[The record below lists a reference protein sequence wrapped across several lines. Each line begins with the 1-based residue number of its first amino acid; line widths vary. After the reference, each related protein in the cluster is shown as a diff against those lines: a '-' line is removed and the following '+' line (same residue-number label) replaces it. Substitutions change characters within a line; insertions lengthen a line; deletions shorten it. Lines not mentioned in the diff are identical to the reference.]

1 MSCAGSGGSGSVSD
15 WAGSDTHGCRV
26 GAGWAVQ
33 RSSSSTAQLQPHL
46 SPVLCRQLAAAAL
59 GAAPWCTAGTD
70 SNAHA
75 CSGLRSEQSCFGAER
90 AEQSRAGQKAEQ
102 QPGSAVPFLPAAP
115 SAPRWSR
122 AERRRAERSRAEHS
136 RAQQSTPRPAA
147 HSPPPPQH
155 SAPSRAAGRTRS
167 RAAARR
173 PSATVSTAVCRRS
186 APPAPAV
193 RFLPGSSRHRP
204 PPGRAAPLGSASL
217 PACGWQAGRGCFAP
231 EGRAPGGDG
240 GSQ

>member
-102 QPGSAVPFLPAAP
+102 QPGSAVPFSPAAP

-122 AERRRAERSRAEHS
+122 AEQSRAPHAQLPTALLPRSTARRPGLPAGRGAEQQHDVPPPPSAPPFAADPLRPPPLCASSPGAAGIALPRAALPRSAPRPSLRADGRQAGAASPPRAEH
-136 RAQQSTPRPAA
+136 PA
-147 HSPPPPQH
+147 
-155 SAPSRAAGRTRS
+155 G
-167 RAAARR
+167 
-173 PSATVSTAVCRRS
+173 TAVRS
-186 APPAPAV
+186 E
-193 RFLPGSSRHRP
+193 
-204 PPGRAAPLGSASL
+204 
-217 PACGWQAGRGCFAP
+217 GC
-231 EGRAPGGDG
+231 
-240 GSQ
+240 